1 MINLYFHKITDTH
14 DIIYRVESLSG
25 IMIEPQYYKTSSY
38 TIDGE
43 TVYPL
48 NEIDNDNDFI
58 RNFCDVYQNDF
69 DDAFLENIV
78 FIFFKNEKF
87 YLGICPKQYGDY
99 REFIFSLEK
108 DDFPLLSSYIQHGE
122 ILLLPFKEKE
132 SDDKNDNYK
141 PIMGI
146 SVNISI
152 FYSLFQHIY
161 TFDLSTGSVNL
172 RLLSYIQ
179 LYESPTI
186 ENLERYYLYSIEQL
200 NSKLKCFYVSNVQL
214 ESMESFLENSWHI
227 QNFWIRGDIQ

>member
-1 MINLYFHKITDTH
+1 
-14 DIIYRVESLSG
+14 
-25 IMIEPQYYKTSSY
+25 
-38 TIDGE
+38 
-43 TVYPL
+43 
-48 NEIDNDNDFI
+48 
-58 RNFCDVYQNDF
+58 
-69 DDAFLENIV
+69 
-78 FIFFKNEKF
+78 
-87 YLGICPKQYGDY
+87 
-99 REFIFSLEK
+99 
-108 DDFPLLSSYIQHGE
+108 
-122 ILLLPFKEKE
+122 
-132 SDDKNDNYK
+132 
-141 PIMGI
+141 MGI